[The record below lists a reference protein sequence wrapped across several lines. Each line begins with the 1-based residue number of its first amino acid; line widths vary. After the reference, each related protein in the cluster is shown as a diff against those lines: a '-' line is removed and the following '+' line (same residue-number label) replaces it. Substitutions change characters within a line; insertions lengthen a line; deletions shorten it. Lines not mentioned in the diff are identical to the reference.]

1 MNKKNIQTAS
11 TKILLIAAVI
21 FILIGVFFIFLTN
34 KKVNEKRQPKIWIE
48 TFKNPID
55 PSTQPEEHKAVY
67 EKIQKIV
74 SFPLKYPERLPEGY
88 KLVKV
93 ESNSGDGRY
102 DMGSGVLIYK
112 EDGKEIRIVEGTGDL
127 GNITF
132 YMKEIETPAKHK
144 VWLAENKKGEKIITL
159 DINCEKICYVIIG
172 NKAVTNHEILTTAD
186 YLFKLSK

>member
-93 ESNSGDGRY
+93 ESRGSSGY
-102 DMGSGVLIYK
+102 FIYK
-112 EDGKEIRIVEGTGDL
+112 KGLNEVQIFEGVGDIGNVRELEI
-127 GNITF
+127 
-132 YMKEIETPAKHK
+132 
-144 VWLAENKKGEKIITL
+144 L
-159 DINCEKICYVIIG
+159 DINPIYQAVLWESGRRLGITLYPQDNSSHTYVIM
-172 NKAVTNHEILTTAD
+172 TDTHELRHDLIEIAKFLTEK
-186 YLFKLSK
+186 F